1 MRLRPLIAAIL
12 GALLSA
18 TTVQAASLFASPRQ
32 MDGFK
37 TCADVAKAESEAQLV
52 VYSTDPEDGSE
63 RVLARFR
70 KMFPKISTSVYA
82 AAGRRVVRAY
92 FRGAS
97 GEILSG

>member
-18 TTVQAASLFASPRQ
+18 TTVQAASLCASPRQ

-37 TCADVAKAESEAQLV
+37 TCADVAKAETEAQLV

-63 RVLARFR
+63 RVLAG
-70 KMFPKISTSVYA
+70 STSQPAAKASSARCTMSPTA
-82 AAGRRVVRAY
+82 AAPSIDRSSANTTP
-92 FRGAS
+92 
-97 GEILSG
+97 